1 MGWADA
7 KYMVSAQG
15 ITVDK
20 RPQLP
25 GKTRSFQDCD
35 GMPRFHPHE
44 QVLCGPARTPGFTL
58 VTRSLTRL
66 ITSARAMLL
75 YVIYSI
81 YTEYNLKIHWVRLRP
96 LPQYERN
103 LGCEYLG
110 PDGARATSVGLR

>member
-15 ITVDK
+15 ITVDN

-25 GKTRSFQDCD
+25 GKTRSSQDCD

-44 QVLCGPARTPGFTL
+44 QVFCGPARTPGFTV
-58 VTRSLTRL
+58 VTRSETIL
-66 ITSARAMLL
+66 ITCARVMLL
-75 YVIYSI
+75 YKISFI
-81 YTEYNLKIHWVRLRP
+81 YTEYNLKIHWARLRP

-103 LGCEYLG
+103 LGCKYLC